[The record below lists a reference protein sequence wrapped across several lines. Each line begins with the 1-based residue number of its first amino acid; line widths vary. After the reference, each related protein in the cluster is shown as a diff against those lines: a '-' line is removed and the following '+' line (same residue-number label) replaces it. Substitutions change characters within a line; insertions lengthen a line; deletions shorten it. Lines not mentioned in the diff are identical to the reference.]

1 MVLFI
6 KKLLDI
12 SLQLS
17 GFDVVIYFGNH
28 GFDKD
33 KAYFTQLLILM
44 GNFHI
49 HKMKWFGSKLNFSH
63 FINYFKLYCKV
74 LCNCPSKKAIRS
86 HNIVSYVM
94 YAVMLLYKVTP
105 QNVSIFLSLYFIT
118 LLWHCFIILM
128 LFIFFKD

>member
-44 GNFHI
+44 GKFHI
-49 HKMKWFGSKLNFSH
+49 VTVHKG
-63 FINYFKLYCKV
+63 IQE
-74 LCNCPSKKAIRS
+74 RGDEE
-86 HNIVSYVM
+86 
-94 YAVMLLYKVTP
+94 
-105 QNVSIFLSLYFIT
+105 IT
-118 LLWHCFIILM
+118 NRVFNG
-128 LFIFFKD
+128 

>member
-33 KAYFTQLLILM
+33 KAYFTQLLI
-44 GNFHI
+44 
-49 HKMKWFGSKLNFSH
+49 
-63 FINYFKLYCKV
+63 
-74 LCNCPSKKAIRS
+74 
-86 HNIVSYVM
+86 
-94 YAVMLLYKVTP
+94 
-105 QNVSIFLSLYFIT
+105 
-118 LLWHCFIILM
+118 
-128 LFIFFKD
+128 